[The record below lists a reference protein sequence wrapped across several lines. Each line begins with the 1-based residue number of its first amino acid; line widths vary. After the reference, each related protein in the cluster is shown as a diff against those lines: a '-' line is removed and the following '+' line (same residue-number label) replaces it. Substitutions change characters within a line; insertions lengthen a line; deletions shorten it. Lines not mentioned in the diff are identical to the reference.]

1 VLFVFD
7 QKSVADGG
15 RYLGEFK
22 VVEATADNPSIKI
35 EPNLPLTDTQ
45 LKRLETAIP
54 GTVVLYT
61 TMPPDNAVVFA
72 KLAPA
77 ARQALL
83 PPSVVE
89 EYAKA
94 DRTLRDYHAFF
105 HENYVQRGLLS
116 DAIAQTKSNLQRIE
130 AATAETNKESAFREG
145 EKVNL
150 QADLAK
156 FQAEVKAIAD
166 YEASLKQLL
175 AQVATQLKA
184 TYLENR
190 RAAESLTRA
199 QLQAVEEINR
209 RDSVA
214 VQTPG

>member
-1 VLFVFD
+1 
-7 QKSVADGG
+7 
-15 RYLGEFK
+15 
-22 VVEATADNPSIKI
+22 
-35 EPNLPLTDTQ
+35 
-45 LKRLETAIP
+45 
-54 GTVVLYT
+54 
-61 TMPPDNAVVFA
+61 
-72 KLAPA
+72 
-77 ARQALL
+77 LL